1 MVSLR
6 EKSTWANTGSANDR
20 SSFRGHVGFV
30 KIFFKES
37 IDRPT
42 STNQKPRIGTFRE
55 AKGRVVGWIDAKK
68 LPKIE
73 RKIESVPLRPAA
85 STVSFNGPLG
95 RLTRSGLALSRA
107 RHALALGL
115 RRGKKKRGGNFS
127 LGVSSQPAPAD
138 VEPHNTP
145 RRCARVHRVTGFFAE
160 ASNERTNAR
169 YPPAHGSAG
178 RRRGPG
184 ARANP
189 IAAVGGTPP
198 RLRRR

>member
-1 MVSLR
+1 MTGRHFAATLDSLR
-6 EKSTWANTGSANDR
+6 YFFRSQLTLAFPSHIDQSETPNRNVSRSKGTRRRSDR
-20 SSFRGHVGFV
+20 CQ
-30 KIFFKES
+30 KI
-37 IDRPT
+37 
-42 STNQKPRIGTFRE
+42 
-55 AKGRVVGWIDAKK
+55 AKK
-68 LPKIE
+68 LKGKLKASRSDP
-73 RKIESVPLRPAA
+73 RLQRSA
-85 STVSFNGPLG
+85 STVP
-95 RLTRSGLALSRA
+95 RSIDEKWPRA
-107 RHALALGL
+107 FACSPRAGARCWFGL

-169 YPPAHGSAG
+169 YPSAHGSAG

>member
-1 MVSLR
+1 MTGRHFAATLDSLR
-6 EKSTWANTGSANDR
+6 YFFRSQLTLAFPSHIDQSETPNRNVSRSKGTRRSDR
-20 SSFRGHVGFV
+20 CQ
-30 KIFFKES
+30 KI
-37 IDRPT
+37 
-42 STNQKPRIGTFRE
+42 
-55 AKGRVVGWIDAKK
+55 AKK
-68 LPKIE
+68 LKGKLKASRSNP
-73 RKIESVPLRPAA
+73 RLQRSA
-85 STVSFNGPLG
+85 STVP
-95 RLTRSGLALSRA
+95 RSIDEEWPRAFACLRVLASRFA
-107 RHALALGL
+107 CSWEKKVAAW
-115 RRGKKKRGGNFS
+115 KKKARLPTG
-127 LGVSSQPAPAD
+127 PAD